1 MIKRRFKTKVRTYLG
16 LIPVKNDKTYKAS
29 LSRSK
34 EQLALDRH
42 IIKEID
48 MCSFIRPFV
57 PGEMDGFELPEEI
70 DDRDIRWVYVLAP
83 GSMSHVREHMK
94 PLPTHTGV
102 IIFDIVEGKRVHA
115 RILLN
120 EEQKDAILA
129 SAKEVRIG
137 QIIGEK

>member
-1 MIKRRFKTKVRTYLG
+1 MIKRRFKIKSRTTLG
-16 LIPVKNDKTYKAS
+16 IIPVKKDKNYQKS
-29 LSRSK
+29 LPRAK

-70 DDRDIRWVYVLAP
+70 DIRWVYVLAP

-94 PLPTHTGV
+94 PLPTYTGV

-129 SAKEVRIG
+129 SAKEVRIWQG
-137 QIIGEK
+137 VGEK

>member
-1 MIKRRFKTKVRTYLG
+1 MIKRKFKIKVGTLLG
-16 LIPVKNDKTYKAS
+16 AVPAKKDKNYQKS
-29 LSRSK
+29 LVRSK

-48 MCSFIRPFV
+48 MCSFIRPIV
-57 PGEMDGFELPEEI
+57 PGEMDGFILPEEI

-102 IIFDIVEGKRVHA
+102 IIFDIVEGERVHA

-137 QIIGEK
+137 HW

>member
-1 MIKRRFKTKVRTYLG
+1 MIKRRFKAKSRTALG
-16 LIPVKNDKTYKAS
+16 IIPVKKDKYYQKS
-29 LSRSK
+29 LVRSK
-34 EQLALDRH
+34 EQFALDKY

-70 DDRDIRWVYVLAP
+70 DDIKWVYVLAP

-94 PLPTHTGV
+94 LLPTHTGA
-102 IIFDIVEGKRVHA
+102 IMFDIVEGKRVHA

-129 SAKEVRIG
+129 SAKEVIVG
-137 QIIGEK
+137 QVINES